1 MTIPV
6 DILLVEDDENLS
18 WLLRENLQRSHYR
31 VHAFQLAGEAIKSM
45 SQQNYQV
52 ALIDL
57 MLPDQNGFE
66 VARTLKQLQ
75 PQCPFVFLTAVRQDA
90 ERYQGY
96 ETGADDYITKPF
108 SYRELD
114 YKLQVIL
121 RRTSST
127 IPLTEAWLE
136 VEDMALNT
144 RSRKLRIG
152 EHTFKLTQRESDLLQ
167 IFMQRYGDF
176 VTRNEILI
184 SFWGRDDQYTAR
196 SMDVYIVRLRKLL
209 AHSSRLG
216 IENLYGSGH
225 RLIRIKE

>member
-1 MTIPV
+1 MTTRV

-18 WLLRENLQRSHYR
+18 WLLRENLQRSQYH
-31 VHAFQLAGEAIKSM
+31 VHAFQRAGDAIQSM
-45 SQQNYQV
+45 SRQTYQV
-52 ALIDL
+52 AIIDL
-57 MLPDQNGFE
+57 MLPDKNGFE

-90 ERYQGY
+90 ERFQGY

-121 RRTSST
+121 RRNSSAS
-127 IPLTEAWLE
+127 PLSETWIE
-136 VEDMALNT
+136 VEDMALNI

-167 IFMQRYGDF
+167 VFMQRYGDF
-176 VTRNEILI
+176 VTRNEILM

-196 SMDVYIVRLRKLL
+196 SMDVYIVRLRKLI
-209 AHSSRLG
+209 AHSTRLG

-225 RLIRIKE
+225 RLISIN